1 MWDKIREHFV
11 SLPAQLKVASLL
23 YRRGFQ
29 VSDNGKVVTGG
40 IKIAHTQIALE
51 AEVERRA
58 VDSTIRTILKN
69 PWLKRVYGNLEQVC
83 SLREVAREFGLSVIV
98 FTPKNAKQ
106 PGILADVTS
115 TVAEQGLSIMQVF
128 ADDPDIEEKPKITL
142 IVEGEIPLK
151 LISELRG
158 LPGTYSI
165 TFYERGETP

>member
-1 MWDKIREHFV
+1 MWDKIGEHFV
-11 SLPAQLKVASLL
+11 SFPAQLKVAKLL
-23 YRRGFQ
+23 YRKGFQ
-29 VSDNGKVVTGG
+29 VRENGEVVTGG

-51 AEVERRA
+51 AGVERRA

-69 PWLKRVYGNLEQVC
+69 PWLRRVYRNLEQVC
-83 SLREVAREFGLSVIV
+83 SLREVARELGLSVIV
-98 FTPKNAKQ
+98 FTPTNAKQ
-106 PGILADVTS
+106 PGTLANVTS

-151 LISELRG
+151 LISELRD

-165 TFYERGETP
+165 TIH